1 MSEFAASLSVEVR
14 NEGIDVLAVHPSPV
28 SSNFF
33 DKAHKLDSLEIAK
46 GSAVSADTVPAKIF
60 SCIGRCTY
68 GDLGKYIYMMLRYWH
83 LSDQYISMSVVCD
96 NNG

>member
-1 MSEFAASLSVEVR
+1 MR

-46 GSAVSADTVPAKIF
+46 GSAVSADTVPDKIF
-60 SCIGRCTY
+60 SCIGR
-68 GDLGKYIYMMLRYWH
+68 
-83 LSDQYISMSVVCD
+83 
-96 NNG
+96 